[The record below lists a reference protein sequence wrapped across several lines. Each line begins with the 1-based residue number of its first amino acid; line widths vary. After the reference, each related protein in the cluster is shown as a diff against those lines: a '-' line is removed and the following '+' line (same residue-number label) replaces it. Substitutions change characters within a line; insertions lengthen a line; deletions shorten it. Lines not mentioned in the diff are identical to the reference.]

1 MTPAV
6 DILDD
11 GDSYQVVMELPGV
24 SRENLTLTLEK
35 DALIVHATRPQYDER
50 LQVLHDGRASTGA
63 FERRLT
69 LGNEV
74 DRGQVTARLENGL
87 LYVTLPRRAEEK
99 RRRIEVEV
107 RDAAA

>member
-1 MTPAV
+1 MYMRWMLPAADLQCEPREAARETTMTPAV

-35 DALIVHATRPQYDER
+35 DALIVHAARPHYEER
-50 LQVLHDGRASTGA
+50 LQVLHDGRASTRA

-69 LGNEV
+69 LGEEV
-74 DRGQVTARLENGL
+74 DR
-87 LYVTLPRRAEEK
+87 
-99 RRRIEVEV
+99 
-107 RDAAA
+107 